1 MRAMYPD
8 PEFARRGIGRPILDL
23 AEEGARREGFTRLE
37 LVATLA
43 GAPLYR
49 SYGFADGEHF

>member
-1 MRAMYPD
+1 MYPD